1 MDAAEELLLDRGF
14 AGTSID
20 SVIDQAGV
28 TKGAFFHHF
37 GSKQELADALIDRYV
52 ELDLSHLEGKMTR
65 AEKLHKDPLHQMLLF
80 IGLFIEEAES
90 LIQPTPGCLMGSYVY
105 EAGMFDQ
112 RTLQVIRDNMLTWR
126 ERLTDKFA
134 EIEEVHQTAV
144 TVDYSS
150 LADLMYVIFEGAFIM
165 SRSLKEP
172 MVTAEQLTHYRNYL
186 ELVFAGNS

>member
-20 SVIDQAGV
+20 SIIDHADV

-37 GSKQELADALIDRYV
+37 RSKQELADALIDRYV
-52 ELDLSHLEGKMTR
+52 ELDLGHLEDKMTR
-65 AEKLHKDPLHQMLLF
+65 AERLHKDPLQQMLLF

-90 LIQPTPGCLMGSYVY
+90 LIQPSPGCLMGSYVY

-134 EIEEVHQTAV
+134 EIEEVHQTSV
-144 TVDYSS
+144 PVDHSS
-150 LADLMYVIFEGAFIM
+150 LADLMYVIVEGAFIM

-172 MVTAEQLTHYRNYL
+172 VVSAEQLTHYRNYV
-186 ELVFAGNS
+186 ELVFAANS